1 VALTIADLERLKS
14 IVGHMSMNIRRVM
27 QATERLM
34 QVSDVN
40 ERRRL
45 WREIEDTAL
54 ILDKIR
60 RDFVNEVLTFIAR
73 RQPLGRE
80 LVATHVLISIAYD
93 VYRISRY
100 CREMA
105 RIDSMLAPSSGVN
118 AIQGVL
124 EMFREAEEAV
134 NAALEDLTEFTP
146 KRADVINRVDQ
157 HIDEEYRRLLQEIAN
172 SVTVSREK
180 AFKALIMRH
189 IERIVDHAQYIEQYL
204 SELL

>member
-1 VALTIADLERLKS
+1 MALTIADLERLKS